1 MPSCLPGWEVSQV
14 FQLSRMLRIGCPG
27 CMSSTVEAV
36 LLVLVDNLEI
46 VVEILAILAVT
57 YLAWNALMD

>member
-1 MPSCLPGWEVSQV
+1 MRRTEQ
-14 FQLSRMLRIGCPG
+14 QSRSHTQS
-27 CMSSTVEAV
+27 MSSTVEAI